1 MGGFLLIL
9 TRKVGEAVAIGD
21 DIQISI
27 VEIKGTQVKL
37 GIQAPKNI
45 EVHREEIY
53 QKIQEENRRAALVS
67 KEALGAVEDLM
78 LKKEQ
83 ILKTEI

>member
-1 MGGFLLIL
+1 MLIL

-21 DIQISI
+21 DIQISV

-67 KEALGAVEDLM
+67 KDMIAAAEDLV
-78 LKKEQ
+78 LKK
-83 ILKTEI
+83 KRS

>member
-1 MGGFLLIL
+1 MLIL
-9 TRKVGEAVAIGD
+9 TRKVGEAISIGD

-27 VEIKGTQVKL
+27 VEIKGAQVKL

-67 KEALGAVEDLM
+67 KDALGAVEDLV
-78 LKKEQ
+78 LKKNRS
-83 ILKTEI
+83 

>member
-67 KEALGAVEDLM
+67 KDALGAVEDLVRN
-78 LKKEQ
+78 KNRS
-83 ILKTEI
+83 

>member
-1 MGGFLLIL
+1 MPWRGYLLIL
-9 TRKVGEAVAIGD
+9 TRKIGEAVAIGD

-27 VEIKGTQVKL
+27 VEVKGTQVKL
-37 GIQAPKNI
+37 GIQAPKSI

-67 KEALGAVEDLM
+67 KDVLGAAEELVLN
-78 LKKEQ
+78 KKRS
-83 ILKTEI
+83 